1 MRRNPIGQSER
12 IPCPSCHRAG
22 VEVNVALFRTAHE
35 NLMKPRYDPDSGNLE
50 PGLTP
55 SRTCPFVFSPRLFPF
70 CEHLANSLLRLAVT
84 NRLLNLVTMN
94 RPKAA
99 VHIEGSWHPPTGMWK
114 NSRKLRF
121 PKRAIRVVS
130 RQFPCPGGSLEISKS
145 NWRTGFLAR
154 LLFTCSL
161 KIRRSGTRSSP
172 MGLTI
177 KIFPEGRI

>member
-1 MRRNPIGQSER
+1 MKKSFSFLRAFSEF
-12 IPCPSCHRAG
+12 PLEAG
-22 VEVNVALFRTAHE
+22 WD
-35 NLMKPRYDPDSGNLE
+35 Y
-50 PGLTP
+50 
-55 SRTCPFVFSPRLFPF
+55 
-70 CEHLANSLLRLAVT
+70 
-84 NRLLNLVTMN
+84 RLLNLVTMN

-145 NWRTGFLAR
+145 NWRTVFLAR

-177 KIFPEGRI
+177 NIFPEGRI